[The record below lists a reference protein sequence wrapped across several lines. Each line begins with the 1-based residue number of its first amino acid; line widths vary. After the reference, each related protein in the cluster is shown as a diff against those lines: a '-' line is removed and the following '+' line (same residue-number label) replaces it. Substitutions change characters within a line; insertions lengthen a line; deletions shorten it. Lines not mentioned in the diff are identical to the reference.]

1 MSIEVFLKVSLGN
14 EWLDLQSYL
23 AWKKE
28 KKKQSHS
35 YFEKLNL
42 PALKQNRFITQ
53 WGLISCWVLL
63 NILALKIHV
72 ELETMKCTKG
82 DHRAGRKKKAT
93 IAGDAN
99 VKSRAC

>member
-1 MSIEVFLKVSLGN
+1 MSIEVLLIVSLGN
-14 EWLDLQSYL
+14 EWLDLKGYL

-28 KKKQSHS
+28 KKQPHS

-63 NILALKIHV
+63 NILTLKIHV
-72 ELETMKCTKG
+72 ELETMKVNE
-82 DHRAGRKKKAT
+82 R
-93 IAGDAN
+93 
-99 VKSRAC
+99 